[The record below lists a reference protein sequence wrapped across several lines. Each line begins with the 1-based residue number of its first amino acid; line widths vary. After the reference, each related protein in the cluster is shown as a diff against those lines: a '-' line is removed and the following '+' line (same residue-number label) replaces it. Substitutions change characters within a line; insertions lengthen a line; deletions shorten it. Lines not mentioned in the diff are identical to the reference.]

1 MRTKSLLTIGLAA
14 AGMMY
19 GASVFA
25 AGTTPTA
32 GPFGSGKITF
42 TGTITN
48 SPCDIAPGDDAIT
61 VPFGQISYRK
71 LNAADATTDSKP
83 FTIHLQNC
91 AFDPNDAGSNPAG
104 SAGKMSKV
112 TVSFS
117 GTGDTTHHAYVSTGS
132 AQHVGV
138 QLLKS
143 DNNTYIEPNSTASD
157 TTDAQQLQAGN
168 NELNFFA
175 RLIALTADVTPGTVD
190 ASVTYTLKYL

>member
-1 MRTKSLLTIGLAA
+1 MRNKIILAMAA

-19 GASVFA
+19 GASVYA
-25 AGTTPTA
+25 VDPPTT
-32 GPFGSGKITF
+32 GPFGSGKIIF

-71 LNAADATTDSKP
+71 LNSADATTDSKP

-91 AFDPNDAGSNPAG
+91 AFDPNNTEIAG
-104 SAGKMSKV
+104 SAGQMSKV

-117 GTGDTTHHAYVSTGS
+117 GAANTSKKAYISSGK

-138 QLLKS
+138 QLLKG
-143 DNNTYIEPNSTASD
+143 DNTTIIEPNTPMPDS
-157 TTDAQQLQAGN
+157 DAQQLQAGN

-175 RLIALTADVTPGTVD
+175 RLIALDAGVTPGDVN

>member
-25 AGTTPTA
+25 VGTTPTV

-61 VPFGQISYRK
+61 VPFGQISYRR
-71 LNAADATTDSKP
+71 LNAVDATTDSKP

-91 AFDPNDAGSNPAG
+91 AFDPDDATANKNPV
-104 SAGKMSKV
+104 GKMSKV

-117 GTGDTTHHAYVSTGS
+117 GGGDATHHAYVSTGS
-132 AQHVGV
+132 AKHVGV

-143 DNNTYIEPNSTASD
+143 DNTTIIEPNTPMTD
-157 TTDAQQLQAGN
+157 GDAQQLQAGN

-175 RLIALTADVTPGTVD
+175 RLIALAADVTPGDVN

>member
-1 MRTKSLLTIGLAA
+1 MRTKSILAIALAA

-19 GASVFA
+19 GSSVFA
-25 AGTTPTA
+25 AGATPTA

-48 SPCDIAPGDDAIT
+48 SPCDVAPGDDAIT

-71 LNAADATTDSKP
+71 LNAADATTNSKP
-83 FTIHLQNC
+83 FTIHLENC
-91 AFDPNDAGSNPAG
+91 AFDPNSPDVTG

-117 GTGDTTHHAYVSTGS
+117 GSGDTTHKAYISTGS

-138 QLLKS
+138 QLLKN
-143 DNNTYIEPNSTASD
+143 DNSTIIEPNTPMPDA
-157 TTDAQQLQAGN
+157 DAQQLQAGN

-175 RLIALTADVTPGTVD
+175 RLIALGSGVTPGDVN

>member
-1 MRTKSLLTIGLAA
+1 MRTKSLLTIGLAI

-19 GASVFA
+19 GASVYA
-25 AGTTPTA
+25 VEPPTA

-48 SPCDIAPGDDAIT
+48 SPCDVAPGDDAIT

-71 LNAADATTDSKP
+71 LNAADATTNSKP

-91 AFDPNDAGSNPAG
+91 AFDPNSPDVTG

-117 GTGDTTHHAYVSTGS
+117 GSGDTTHKAYISTGS

-138 QLLKS
+138 QLLKN
-143 DNNTYIEPNSTASD
+143 DNSTIIEPNTPMPD
-157 TTDAQQLQAGN
+157 TDAQQLKAGN

-175 RLIALTADVTPGTVD
+175 RLIALTGAATPGDVN

>member
-1 MRTKSLLTIGLAA
+1 MRNKIILAMAA

-25 AGTTPTA
+25 ADTTPTA

-71 LNAADATTDSKP
+71 LNTANATTDSKP

-91 AFDPNDAGSNPAG
+91 AFDPNTPDTAG
-104 SAGKMSKV
+104 SAENVQSNRIFLWRSEYQQRL
-112 TVSFS
+112 TPPAVSHS
-117 GTGDTTHHAYVSTGS
+117 MLVSS
-132 AQHVGV
+132 
-138 QLLKS
+138 
-143 DNNTYIEPNSTASD
+143 Y
-157 TTDAQQLQAGN
+157 
-168 NELNFFA
+168 
-175 RLIALTADVTPGTVD
+175 
-190 ASVTYTLKYL
+190 

>member
-1 MRTKSLLTIGLAA
+1 
-14 AGMMY
+14 
-19 GASVFA
+19 
-25 AGTTPTA
+25 
-32 GPFGSGKITF
+32 
-42 TGTITN
+42 
-48 SPCDIAPGDDAIT
+48 DDAIT

-71 LNAADATTDSKP
+71 LNAADATTNSKP

-91 AFDPNDAGSNPAG
+91 AFDPNDAGSNTAG

-117 GTGDTTHHAYVSTGS
+117 GAGDTTHHAYVSTGS

-143 DNNTYIEPNSTASD
+143 DNSTLIEPNSTASD

-175 RLIALTADVTPGTVD
+175 RLIALGAAVTPGDVN

>member
-1 MRTKSLLTIGLAA
+1 MRTKSILAIALAA

-25 AGTTPTA
+25 AGATPTA

-48 SPCDIAPGDDAIT
+48 SPCDVAPGDDAIT

-71 LNAADATTDSKP
+71 LNAADATTNSKP

-91 AFDPNDAGSNPAG
+91 AFDPNSPDVTG

-117 GTGDTTHHAYVSTGS
+117 GSGDTTHKAYISTGS

-138 QLLKS
+138 QLLKN
-143 DNNTYIEPNSTASD
+143 DNSTIIEPNTPMPDA
-157 TTDAQQLQAGN
+157 DAQQLQAGN

-175 RLIALTADVTPGTVD
+175 RLIALGSDVTPGDVN

>member
-1 MRTKSLLTIGLAA
+1 MRNKIILAMAA

-19 GASVFA
+19 GASVYA
-25 AGTTPTA
+25 VDPPTI
-32 GPFGSGKITF
+32 GPFGSGKIIF

-71 LNAADATTDSKP
+71 LNAADATTESKP

-91 AFDPNDAGSNPAG
+91 AFDPNTPETAG
-104 SAGKMSKV
+104 SAENVKV

-117 GTGDTTHHAYVSTGS
+117 GAASTSKKAYTTSGI

-143 DNNTYIEPNSTASD
+143 DNTTIIEPNTSMPD
-157 TTDAQQLQAGN
+157 GDAQQLQAGN
-168 NELNFFA
+168 NELNFYA
-175 RLIALTADVTPGTVD
+175 RLIALDNGVTPGD
-190 ASVTYTLKYL
+190 FNASVTYTLKYL

>member
-1 MRTKSLLTIGLAA
+1 MRTKSILAIALAA

-25 AGTTPTA
+25 AGATPTA

-48 SPCDIAPGDDAIT
+48 SPCDVAPGDDAMT

-71 LNAADATTDSKP
+71 LNAADATTNSKP
-83 FTIHLQNC
+83 FTIHLENC
-91 AFDPNDAGSNPAG
+91 AFDPNSPDVTGS
-104 SAGKMSKV
+104 SGKMSKV

-117 GTGDTTHHAYVSTGS
+117 GSGDTTHKAYISTGS

-138 QLLKS
+138 QLLKN
-143 DNNTYIEPNSTASD
+143 DNSTIIEPNTPMPDA
-157 TTDAQQLQAGN
+157 DAQQLQAGN

-175 RLIALTADVTPGTVD
+175 RLIALGSDVTPGDVN